1 MTERTI
7 KVVEYSEA
15 EKNAIKTLNYEWLE
29 NYFRV
34 EESDVLS
41 LNNPKEEII
50 DKGGFIFYAK
60 IGGQILGTISLLRK
74 TDHLYEIGK
83 MAVSSKAQNQN
94 IGTYLLEH
102 FLQVAKERKI
112 GTLILYSNT
121 KLEAAIYLYR
131 KYGFREIPLEEGLY
145 ERANIKMQKDL
156 D

>member
-34 EESDVLS
+34 EERDVLS

>member
-83 MAVSSKAQNQN
+83 MAVSSKAQNK
-94 IGTYLLEH
+94 T
-102 FLQVAKERKI
+102 
-112 GTLILYSNT
+112 
-121 KLEAAIYLYR
+121 
-131 KYGFREIPLEEGLY
+131 
-145 ERANIKMQKDL
+145 
-156 D
+156 